1 MRRHFV
7 LVFRIVIMMFMLI
20 ILAGSGCEE
29 KSKKSE
35 VERIENALLKYEE
48 RGSFSV
54 FDLRDINQDGIP
66 EVILGRN
73 DGHPDGLCVAALVGS
88 DLLPNEEIG
97 SFGRIALHPGSQIL
111 TAVYGNHGCYY
122 TFIFRLKQGKLYRS
136 PIVLYEDA
144 HTDVAH
150 WYIDVA
156 KGLVQGNNSYHTL
169 FDYELSERAL
179 ELTEGEN
186 SEIRETLLGE
196 SEVLVCSE
204 MVELTREN
212 IIRECQKWR
221 KMR

>member
-66 EVILGRN
+66 EVFLGRN
-73 DGHPDGLCVAALVGS
+73 SGHPDGICVAALADNALVQ
-88 DLLPNEEIG
+88 NESIG
-97 SFGRIALHPGSQIL
+97 SFGRIAFHPRAQVL

-122 TFIFRLKQGKLYRS
+122 TFIFRLKQGNICRS

-144 HTDVAH
+144 GRANIH
-150 WYIDVA
+150 WYIDVTT
-156 KGLVQGNNSYHTL
+156 GLTRDDNSYNNL
-169 FDYELSERAL
+169 FNYELSNRAV
-179 ELTEGEN
+179 ELTEQEY
-186 SEIRETLLGE
+186 SEIIETLLGE
-196 SEVLVCSE
+196 REVLACEE
-204 MVELTREN
+204 MITMTRDN
-212 IIRECQKWR
+212 IVRECQKWR
-221 KMR
+221 

>member
-1 MRRHFV
+1 MKRHFV

-29 KSKKSE
+29 RSENSE
-35 VERIENALLKYEE
+35 VDRIQNALLEYEE
-48 RGSFSV
+48 RGIFSV
-54 FDLRDINQDGIP
+54 FELRDINQDGIP

-73 DGHPDGLCVAALVGS
+73 DGHPDGLCVAALVDNG
-88 DLLPNEEIG
+88 LVQNESIG
-97 SFGRIALHPGSQIL
+97 SFGRIAFHSGSQVL
-111 TAVYGNHGCYY
+111 TAVYGNHGCFN
-122 TFIFRLKQGKLYRS
+122 TFIFRLKRGRLCRS
-136 PIVLYEDA
+136 PIVLCEDA
-144 HTDVAH
+144 HTDDVH

-156 KGLVQGNNSYHTL
+156 TGLIQEDNSYDTL
-169 FDYELSERAL
+169 FNYELSRAV
-179 ELTEGEN
+179 ELTEKEN

-221 KMR
+221 